1 MENGKAK
8 HQSKRESDWT
18 SLTEGN
24 EIRNLLD
31 MQRTCQ
37 PFLLVLIA
45 CFSLLLWG
53 GLQGCSGD
61 TGKTGEEGNQTSSE
75 TTDNYPLKVCVVS
88 GKELGSMGESYL
100 HEHNGTTVKFCCEP
114 CLEKF
119 NEDPG
124 KYLAKLKQ

>member
-1 MENGKAK
+1 M
-8 HQSKRESDWT
+8 
-18 SLTEGN
+18 TEGN
-24 EIRNLLD
+24 EIRNLLV

-37 PFLLVLIA
+37 PFLLILIA

-53 GLQGCSGD
+53 GLQGCSSD

-88 GKELGSMGESYL
+88 GEKLGEMGEPYV

-114 CLEKF
+114 CLEEF
-119 NEDPG
+119 NENPQG
-124 KYLAKLKQ
+124 YLVKLEQ